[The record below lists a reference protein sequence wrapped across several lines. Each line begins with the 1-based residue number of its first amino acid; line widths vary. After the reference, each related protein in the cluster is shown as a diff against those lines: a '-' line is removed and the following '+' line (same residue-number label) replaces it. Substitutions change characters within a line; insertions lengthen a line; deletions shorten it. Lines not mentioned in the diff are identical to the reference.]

1 MRQSLPK
8 PEATSPTWP
17 LAVLFGLRLA
27 KSNASARVLLAEG
40 EPGGRTTPGN
50 VTCGLRQFLS
60 AASAPVCCFLLI
72 TTCCQGRARGEGR
85 GGTAKKAHG
94 DWSPCHPPPVCCRV
108 PLLQTPTRDVLQWT
122 PRLCPRCL
130 ERMVWECC
138 REGAARSPPGP
149 RPAGRVPLAAPVLL
163 PPRASAAD
171 LLLGVLRAHFWCS
184 FSSVLVDHEHLGF
197 RVLFLPDSSHCP
209 QGGPCQGR
217 ETQEPWRSL

>member
-17 LAVLFGLRLA
+17 LAVLRLA

-85 GGTAKKAHG
+85 GGTPRKHTETG
-94 DWSPCHPPPVCCRV
+94 HRV
-108 PLLQTPTRDVLQWT
+108 TLHLSAAGPLCSRHQLGMS
-122 PRLCPRCL
+122 CS
-130 ERMVWECC
+130 
-138 REGAARSPPGP
+138 GPPGCAHVAWSGWCVHAAGKGLLVALLV
-149 RPAGRVPLAAPVLL
+149 PAQLAGYHWQ
-163 PPRASAAD
+163 PPS
-171 LLLGVLRAHFWCS
+171 CY
-184 FSSVLVDHEHLGF
+184 
-197 RVLFLPDSSHCP
+197 P
-209 QGGPCQGR
+209 
-217 ETQEPWRSL
+217 